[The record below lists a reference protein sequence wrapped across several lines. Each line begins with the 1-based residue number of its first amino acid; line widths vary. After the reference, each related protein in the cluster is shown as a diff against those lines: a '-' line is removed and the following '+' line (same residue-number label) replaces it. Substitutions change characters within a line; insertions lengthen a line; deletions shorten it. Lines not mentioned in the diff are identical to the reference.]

1 MHACRLLHAPRDAI
15 PVPCADLAPLES
27 FTALAQQREPAA
39 PLRRRP
45 AQPVVIRLRPGSA
58 QGVGIAVLGAAAV
71 LPDADSQRRG
81 GTGLPL
87 ASALTLGR

>member
-1 MHACRLLHAPRDAI
+1 M
-15 PVPCADLAPLES
+15 
-27 FTALAQQREPAA
+27 
-39 PLRRRP
+39 
-45 AQPVVIRLRPGSA
+45 IRLRPGSA